1 MSALTSGARS
11 GVISTVEIKICGITR
26 AEDAQ
31 AAVDLGAAM
40 LGLNFYPQSPRCI
53 TLEQAQ
59 EIARAVAGV
68 SDRRGGCRPVP
79 VAKPGRVKLVGVFVN
94 MNISE
99 VLRIARAVPLD
110 AVQLHGDESRSDC
123 ELAAQEF
130 EVIRAFKA
138 DAAFTGAFTEKFLAE
153 FACCRGLLVDTP
165 CAEHGGSGESFPWA
179 SVPWTSLRRASPAV
193 KVFLAGGL
201 HAGNVA
207 AAIEAA
213 HPDVVDV
220 CSGVEVAKGIK
231 SVSQMREF
239 VAAVRAA
246 ERQEQ

>member
-1 MSALTSGARS
+1 
-11 GVISTVEIKICGITR
+11 
-26 AEDAQ
+26 
-31 AAVDLGAAM
+31 
-40 LGLNFYPQSPRCI
+40 
-53 TLEQAQ
+53 
-59 EIARAVAGV
+59 
-68 SDRRGGCRPVP
+68 
-79 VAKPGRVKLVGVFVN
+79 VKLVGVFVN

-110 AVQLHGDESRSDC
+110 AVQLHGDESHQDC
-123 ELAAQEF
+123 ALAAQEF
-130 EVIRAFKA
+130 EVIRALKA
-138 DAAFTGAFTEKFLAE
+138 DADFSAAFTAGFSAERTAE

-165 CAEHGGSGESFPWA
+165 SAGHGGSGESFSWA
-179 SVPWTSLRRASPAV
+179 SVPWASLRAASPAL

-207 AAIEAA
+207 EAIAVA

-220 CSGVEVAKGIK
+220 CSGVESAKGIK

-246 ERQEQ
+246 ERQ

>member
-1 MSALTSGARS
+1 MS
-11 GVISTVEIKICGITR
+11 GVTSAVEIKICGITR
-26 AEDAQ
+26 VEDAQ

-59 EIARAVAGV
+59 EIARAVASV
-68 SDRRGGCRPVP
+68 SDRSASVP

-110 AVQLHGDESRSDC
+110 AVQLHGDESRRDC

-130 EVIRAFKA
+130 EVIRALKA
-138 DAAFTGAFTEKFLAE
+138 DAAFTEKFAAD

-165 CAEHGGSGESFPWA
+165 CAGHGGSGESFPWA
-179 SVPWTSLRRASPAV
+179 SVPWATLRVASPAV

-207 AAIEAA
+207 AAIAA
-213 HPDVVDV
+213 AQPDVVDV